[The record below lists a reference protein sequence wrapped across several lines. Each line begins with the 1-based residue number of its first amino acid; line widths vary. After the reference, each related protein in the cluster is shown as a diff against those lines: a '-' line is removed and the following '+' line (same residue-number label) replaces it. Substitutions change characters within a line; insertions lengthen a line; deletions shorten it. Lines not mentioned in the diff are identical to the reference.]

1 MILIVGSTGALGSS
15 VTKGLLASH
24 RNVAAF
30 IRDDST
36 PTAREL
42 RADGAS
48 LVVGDLKSRPTI
60 DMAMKGI
67 DTVVC
72 TASSTLSRREGDSI
86 ETVDRMG
93 VQDLISASISARIMH
108 FIYVSFS
115 RNIGDD
121 FPLALA
127 KRAAEARLE
136 SSAIDYTILL
146 PSYFAECLF
155 TPVVGFDVANG
166 KVRVYG
172 TGKSKVSHVALEDVA
187 RAIIACVDNPRVIR
201 KSMPIGGPSSITQ
214 LDAVALAERVTG
226 RKVQLEFMSADEIA
240 AARKGTEDSL
250 TASFLGLFD
259 ALSKGDEIISE
270 WAGTLG
276 VKLQSMEDWF
286 SARS

>member
-1 MILIVGSTGALGSS
+1 
-15 VTKGLLASH
+15 
-24 RNVAAF
+24 
-30 IRDDST
+30 
-36 PTAREL
+36 
-42 RADGAS
+42 
-48 LVVGDLKSRPTI
+48 
-60 DMAMKGI
+60 
-67 DTVVC
+67 
-72 TASSTLSRREGDSI
+72 
-86 ETVDRMG
+86 MG
-93 VQDLISASISARIMH
+93 VQDLINASISARIRH

-146 PSYFAECLF
+146 PSHFAECLF

-201 KSMPIGGPSSITQ
+201 KSIPIGGPSSITQ

>member
-86 ETVDRMG
+86 EMVDRMG
-93 VQDLISASISARIMH
+93 VQDLINASISARIRH

-146 PSYFAECLF
+146 PSHFAECLF

-201 KSMPIGGPSSITQ
+201 KSIPIGGPSSITQ

>member
-48 LVVGDLKSRPTI
+48 LVVGDLKSRTTI

-93 VQDLISASISARIMH
+93 VQDLISASISARIRH

-146 PSYFAECLF
+146 PSHFAECLF

-201 KSMPIGGPSSITQ
+201 KSIPIGGPSSITQ